1 MSPRPS
7 AAVLVLNY
15 NGVEHLKT
23 CLPSLAGL
31 TYPRKRLVVVDNGSR
46 DGSVEYVRS
55 AHPDVEVIALATNR
69 GFAAAYNEAVRAV
82 DAEWVA
88 FLNNDTR
95 VSEGWLDE
103 LVAAA
108 DRHGAAAAAAAIVD
122 WDGSRVDFAGGMTA
136 FTGHAWQVDHGQPV
150 GRRYSEQ
157 PILFGCGGAV
167 MFRRDVYLEHGGL
180 DEDYFIY
187 FEDVDIGWRLTLMGY
202 PTIFAPSA
210 ITYHRL
216 HGTTAEWTP
225 ALKLRLYERNA
236 LATIFKN
243 YDEDGL
249 RRALPVAIAL
259 TLARNLTQAELD
271 ESLVTFGRK
280 GPART
285 TIPPQLGGMLIALED
300 FSRWLPRLQDKRA
313 FIQQRRRLPDR
324 EVLALMPEPLKLH
337 DLGGRYRDAAETLI
351 RDFRVAELFGL
362 APPAARIPVP
372 KAPPVPERRA
382 SVTQDLVSI
391 IVLTASGAQH
401 LPDCLDSLGQQDWP
415 RDRLEVIVVDNGS
428 RQDPTD
434 VAGRHFPGVRVVR
447 TGRNLGFSAGNN
459 AGAAAASGQW
469 LLFLNDDTRV
479 APDGVSRLMA
489 VAHRRDAAAVGAR
502 ILDWSGRHIDF
513 AGGLVNFEGRGYP
526 LGWDQEAETFPAAEQ
541 PMLFACGAA
550 ALFRRDVFEE
560 AGAWDEPTFA
570 YYEDVEFGWR
580 LWLLGHEVWFAPD
593 AVVYH
598 RHHGT
603 SGAESPARLRA
614 FERNAL
620 RMLYALADE
629 RTLQQALAAS
639 LLLALDRT
647 LLATRFSRAAEGA
660 ETGGPPMT
668 LGDRLRPGVMRVR
681 LLRAL
686 SQQGARRTLGALEN
700 LRRVGITGLASAC
713 DEAVRDILVGWE
725 MPPTRDRFLIERAAG
740 AAGPAHPEEVPTSV
754 LAALLGIQDFLH
766 MLPELSARREWLQA
780 RRKRTDAEIVGRF
793 GGHWRSAVPSP
804 HMALHEPLRR
814 ELLAVLSRSL
824 GALPEPLALADA
836 S

>member
-69 GFAAAYNEAVRAV
+69 GFAAAYNEAVRVV

-372 KAPPVPERRA
+372 KAPPVTERRA

-401 LPDCLDSLGQQDWP
+401 LPDCLDSLGQQDFP

-434 VAGRHFPGVRVVR
+434 VAERHFPGVRVVR

-489 VAHRRDAAAVGAR
+489 VAHRRGAAAVGAR

-513 AGGLVNFEGRGYP
+513 AGGLVNFEGRG
-526 LGWDQEAETFPAAEQ
+526 
-541 PMLFACGAA
+541 
-550 ALFRRDVFEE
+550 
-560 AGAWDEPTFA
+560 
-570 YYEDVEFGWR
+570 
-580 LWLLGHEVWFAPD
+580 
-593 AVVYH
+593 
-598 RHHGT
+598 
-603 SGAESPARLRA
+603 
-614 FERNAL
+614 
-620 RMLYALADE
+620 
-629 RTLQQALAAS
+629 
-639 LLLALDRT
+639 
-647 LLATRFSRAAEGA
+647 
-660 ETGGPPMT
+660 
-668 LGDRLRPGVMRVR
+668 
-681 LLRAL
+681 
-686 SQQGARRTLGALEN
+686 
-700 LRRVGITGLASAC
+700 
-713 DEAVRDILVGWE
+713 
-725 MPPTRDRFLIERAAG
+725 
-740 AAGPAHPEEVPTSV
+740 
-754 LAALLGIQDFLH
+754 
-766 MLPELSARREWLQA
+766 
-780 RRKRTDAEIVGRF
+780 
-793 GGHWRSAVPSP
+793 
-804 HMALHEPLRR
+804 
-814 ELLAVLSRSL
+814 
-824 GALPEPLALADA
+824 
-836 S
+836 